1 MIAFLFVGVILRN
14 FLEAH
19 PLEEDLHFNL
29 FRNYNPD
36 YKSNKNRDALI
47 LTFDI
52 ALSKL
57 MKLNEKNEVLHLY
70 VWVRQYW
77 HEKYFQWNA
86 SDWEGI
92 SSVTVSTDRIWK
104 PDITLYNNVDEEFQG
119 LDIYG
124 KTKATINSD
133 GSVVWFLPI
142 ILRSSCKIDTKY
154 FPFDEQ
160 KCLLIFGSWAN
171 DYRAI
176 DIYPKNS
183 RGDLST
189 LDENGQFFISGF
201 DVTRRLE
208 NFTCCPYPFVT
219 LTYEIIIQRRAKY
232 YLFKII
238 LPGVLITLLSCF
250 SFVIPPVTGE
260 RASLVMGNFLTLL
273 VYMLIVS
280 DSVPAS
286 SDSLPLLVIF
296 YKILLFVIGLALI
309 TSCLIYCMCVKIVP
323 VPKWLKVNFL
333 RNNFVNLYRIVAAKY
348 CRNKQNS
355 VKSGCKKQRR
365 TSTNSHVITSHSPKF
380 HGIQRDRNLL
390 DLKKIYGITKS
401 CDKNEIAYLKH
412 INEYLINFSMRDTNR
427 SDWEDIAY
435 VIDKLLLTGFMLLLG
450 ISIIFIFAYP
460 PKVVF

>member
-1 MIAFLFVGVILRN
+1 MITVLFVGVVLRN
-14 FLEAH
+14 VLVAYH
-19 PLEEDLHFNL
+19 IEENLHANL
-29 FRNYNPD
+29 FRNYDPD
-36 YKSNKNRDALI
+36 FKPNKNVN

-57 MKLNEKNEVLHLY
+57 LKLNEKNEVLHLY

-77 HEKYFQWNA
+77 HEKHFQWNA

-92 SSVTVSTDRIWK
+92 SSVTVSSNRIWK
-104 PDITLYNNVDEEFQG
+104 PDITLYNNADAEFQG
-119 LDIYG
+119 LDVYG
-124 KTKATINSD
+124 KTKATINND
-133 GSVVWFLPI
+133 GSIIWLLPI

-160 KCLLIFGSWAN
+160 KCLLIFGSWSN
-171 DYRAI
+171 DYRGI

-183 RGDLST
+183 RGDLSK
-189 LDENGQFFISGF
+189 LNENGQFIISGF

-208 NFTCCPYPFVT
+208 NFTCCFYPFVT
-219 LTYEIIIQRRAKY
+219 LTYEIIIQRRAKF

-238 LPGVLITLLSCF
+238 LPGIYIALLSCF

-260 RASLVMGNFLTLL
+260 RASLVMGNFLSLL
-273 VYMLIVS
+273 VYVLIIS

-296 YKILLFVIGLALI
+296 YKILLFVIGLAL
-309 TSCLIYCMCVKIVP
+309 TASCLIYYMCVKTVP
-323 VPKWLKVNFL
+323 VPKWLKVIFL
-333 RNNFVNLYRIVAAKY
+333 QNHFVNLYRIIAAKY
-348 CRNKQNS
+348 CRSK
-355 VKSGCKKQRR
+355 KSSIKFGCKNQKR

-380 HGIQRDRNLL
+380 YSIHHDRNLL

-401 CDKNEIAYLKH
+401 CDKNEITYLKH
-412 INEYLINFSMRDTNR
+412 IEEYLNSFSLRDSIR

-435 VIDKLLLTGFMLLLG
+435 VLDKLLLYGFTLLIG
-450 ISIIFIFAYP
+450 ISVIFIFAYP
-460 PKVVF
+460 PNVVF

>member
-104 PDITLYNNVDEEFQG
+104 PDITLYN
-119 LDIYG
+119 
-124 KTKATINSD
+124 K
-133 GSVVWFLPI
+133 
-142 ILRSSCKIDTKY
+142 SSCKIDTKY